1 MPAKVYTQD
10 FLAKKYR
17 SDALAAFH
25 EKMEG
30 LHEIGAI
37 DKQNMREFDEACLTP
52 VHMLAPVE
60 IKGN

>member
-1 MPAKVYTQD
+1 MK
-10 FLAKKYR
+10 R
-17 SDALAAFH
+17 W
-25 EKMEG
+25 EG